1 MLQKSDGLP
10 WWKASWRVRL
20 ILGAMALLGI
30 GIPVY
35 INQQQAAQQ
44 QQQAK
49 QQLTAVVAPTT
60 VTALG
65 KLAPKGEVIKLSAP
79 TSAEGV
85 KIEKLLV
92 EEGATVRAGQLIAI
106 LDSQGRLQAAV
117 NEARAKVSVAQASLV
132 KVKAGAKQG
141 EINAQQATIGR
152 LQAERGAGIE
162 AQKATLARVTAETAT
177 QIKAQQAT
185 IARVR
190 AETATQIEAQIGAI
204 AEAQA
209 GLVNAQAEDK
219 RYAALARQGAVSASS
234 GDSKRLTLQTA
245 QQRVNQAQANLRRI
259 ESSGKQQLAEA
270 QANLRRIQTSGQQQI
285 NEARANLRKIE
296 TSMQQQIK
304 ESQFTLNKIAEV
316 RPVDIMSAE
325 VDVKSAIASQKRA
338 EENLAQAY
346 IKSPQD
352 AQILEIFAR
361 PGEVVGTDGIADL
374 GRTSQ
379 MYGVVEVYQSDINK
393 IRVGQKVK
401 ITSNSL
407 PGELQGTI
415 ERVGVQV
422 KRQDVINADPT
433 SNIDDRVIEVHAIL
447 DPESSQK
454 AAKFTNLQIQAV
466 IQLEGRG

>member
-1 MLQKSDGLP
+1 MLKKFANRPWYVPFPIPLIFPLIGL
-10 WWKASWRVRL
+10 SVVGMNYL
-20 ILGAMALLGI
+20 
-30 GIPVY
+30 
-35 INQQQAAQQ
+35 NQ
-44 QQQAK
+44 QQQATTAAK
-49 QQLTAVVAPTT
+49 QAQLTAVVKPKT

-79 TSAEGV
+79 TSGEGV

-92 EEGATVRAGQLIAI
+92 EEGATVKAGQLIAI

-117 NEARAKVSVAQASLV
+117 NEARAKVSVAEASLV

-152 LQAERGAGIE
+152 LQAERGTGIEAQQATLARVVAETATQIE
-162 AQKATLARVTAETAT
+162 AQKATLAR
-177 QIKAQQAT
+177 I
-185 IARVR
+185 R

-209 GLVNAQAEDK
+209 GLINAQAEDK
-219 RYAALARQGAVSASS
+219 RYASLARQGAVSASS

-245 QQRVNQAQANLRRI
+245 QQKVNQVQANLKRI
-259 ESSGKQQLAEA
+259 ESTGQQQLAEA

-285 NEARANLRKIE
+285 NEARANLRKIQ
-296 TSMQQQIK
+296 TSTQQQIQ
-304 ESQFTLNKIAEV
+304 ESQFTLDKIAEV
-316 RPVDIMSAE
+316 RPVDVMSAQ
-325 VDVKSAIASQKRA
+325 VDIKSAISSQKRV

-352 AQILEIFAR
+352 GQILEIFAR
-361 PGEVVGTDGIADL
+361 PGEVVGTDGITDI

-379 MYGVVEVYQSDINK
+379 MYGVVEVYQSDVNK

-407 PGELQGTI
+407 PSELQGTI
-415 ERVGVQV
+415 DRVGIRV
-422 KRQDVINADPT
+422 KRQNVINADPT
-433 SNIDDRVIEVHAIL
+433 SNIDDRIVEVHVAL
-447 DPESSQK
+447 EPASSHK

-466 IQLEGRG
+466 IGLD